1 MSITFKHT
9 IIHVAD
15 LGIGMPLLST
25 DLLTLNDETESF
37 ITRHLIKI
45 FESHSSCEAVFKEGA
60 SMPMQ
65 LEAPLT
71 SEHFIQLSGEITE
84 VFYRYM
90 TEYGNIPN
98 GDLVFTSFMMDG
110 NNYFGILK
118 LNYKEEY
125 THFVEQVDG
134 TVVTRIIKNT
144 GIFPGG
150 SKQVDEGLIIS
161 TDSLKVNLLDNTKSK
176 YLSLM
181 FDLEPALSVKETI
194 KAIEKVAS
202 KVIEEH
208 YDNPIHAIT
217 ELKSNISESI
227 SRTQT
232 IPVQE
237 IMEQTFGS
245 DEVAFES
252 CVQKIE
258 EMGIKEA
265 KVEVSDTKISNK
277 FASQKLKT
285 DTGIE
290 IKLPAHLFKDPDF
303 IEIVNEPNGTT
314 SIVIKNISHITN
326 KQSLYKL

>member
-9 IIHVAD
+9 IIHVLD
-15 LGIGMPLLST
+15 LNMGMPLLST

-45 FESHSSCEAVFKEGA
+45 FESSSSCEAIFKEGA
-60 SMPMQ
+60 SMPIQ

-71 SEHFIQLSGEITE
+71 SEAFIQLSSEITE

-90 TEYGNIPN
+90 IEYGNIPI
-98 GDLVFTSFMMDG
+98 GDLVFTSFIMDG

-125 THFVEQVDG
+125 THYVEQMEG
-134 TVVTRIIKNT
+134 SIVTRIIKNK
-144 GIFPGG
+144 GVFPAA
-150 SKQVDEGLIIS
+150 SKQIDEGLIIS
-161 TDSLKVNLLDNTKSK
+161 TDSLNVSLLDNTKSK

-194 KAIEKVAS
+194 KAIETVAN
-202 KVIEEH
+202 KVIEAH
-208 YDNPIHAIT
+208 YDNPIAAIT
-217 ELKSNISESI
+217 ELKSNITESI
-227 SRTQT
+227 ARTQT

-237 IMEQTFGS
+237 IMEQTFGA
-245 DEVAFES
+245 DEEVFES
-252 CVQKIE
+252 CVQHIE
-258 EMGIKEA
+258 ELGIKDT
-265 KVEVSDTKISNK
+265 KVEVNDSKISNK

-290 IKLPAHLFKDPDF
+290 IKLPTHLFKDPDF
-303 IEIVNEPNGTT
+303 IEIVNEPNGTL
-314 SIVIKNISHITN
+314 SIVIKNISQIH
-326 KQSLYKL
+326 

>member
-9 IIHVAD
+9 IIHVLD
-15 LGIGMPLLST
+15 LNMGMPLLST

-45 FESHSSCEAVFKEGA
+45 FESSSSCEAIFKEGA
-60 SMPMQ
+60 SMPIQ

-71 SEHFIQLSGEITE
+71 SEAFIQLSSEITE

-90 TEYGNIPN
+90 IEYGNIPI
-98 GDLVFTSFMMDG
+98 GDLVFTSFIMDG

-125 THFVEQVDG
+125 THYVEQMEG
-134 TVVTRIIKNT
+134 SIVTRIIKNK
-144 GIFPGG
+144 GVFPAA
-150 SKQVDEGLIIS
+150 SKQIDEGLIIS
-161 TDSLKVNLLDNTKSK
+161 TDSLNVFLLDNTKSK

-194 KAIEKVAS
+194 KAIETVAN
-202 KVIEEH
+202 KVIEAH
-208 YDNPIHAIT
+208 YDNPIAAIT
-217 ELKSNISESI
+217 ELKSNITESI
-227 SRTQT
+227 ARTQT

-237 IMEQTFGS
+237 IMEQTFGA
-245 DEVAFES
+245 DEEVFES
-252 CVQKIE
+252 CVQHIE
-258 EMGIKEA
+258 ELGIKDT
-265 KVEVSDTKISNK
+265 KVEVNDSKISNK

-290 IKLPAHLFKDPDF
+290 IKLPTHLFKDPDF
-303 IEIVNEPNGTT
+303 IEIVNEPNGTL
-314 SIVIKNISHITN
+314 SIVIKNISQIH
-326 KQSLYKL
+326 

>member
-9 IIHVAD
+9 IIHVVD
-15 LGIGMPLLST
+15 LNMGMPLLST

-45 FESHSSCEAVFKEGA
+45 FESSSSCEAVFKEGA
-60 SMPMQ
+60 SMPAQ
-65 LEAPLT
+65 LEAPLNN
-71 SEHFIQLSGEITE
+71 ENFIQLTSEITE

-90 TEYGNIPN
+90 AEYGNIPN
-98 GDLVFTSFMMDG
+98 GDLVFTSFIMDG

-134 TVVTRIIKNT
+134 TVVTRIIKNK
-144 GIFPGG
+144 GIFPGA
-150 SKQVDEGLIIS
+150 SKQVDEGLIICA
-161 TDSLKVNLLDNTKSK
+161 DSLKVNLLDSSKSK

-181 FDLEPALSVKETI
+181 FDLEPALSIKETI

-208 YDNPIHAIT
+208 YDNPLNAIT
-217 ELKSNISESI
+217 ELKTNITESI
-227 SRTQT
+227 ARTQT

-245 DEVAFES
+245 DEAVFES

-258 EMGIKEA
+258 ELGIKES
-265 KVEVSDTKISNK
+265 KVEVSDAKISNR

-290 IKLPAHLFKDPDF
+290 IKLPTQLFKNPDF
-303 IEIVNEPNGTT
+303 IEIINEPNGTT
-314 SIVIKNISHITN
+314 SILIKNISHITN
-326 KQSLYKL
+326 K

>member
-9 IIHVAD
+9 IIHVLD
-15 LGIGMPLLST
+15 LSMGMPLLST

-45 FESHSSCEAVFKEGA
+45 FESSSSCEAVFKEGA
-60 SMPMQ
+60 SMPIQ

-71 SEHFIQLSGEITE
+71 SEVFIQLSSEITE

-90 TEYGNIPN
+90 TEYGNIPS
-98 GDLVFTSFMMDG
+98 GDLVFTSFIMDG

-125 THFVEQVDG
+125 THYVEQMEG
-134 TVVTRIIKNT
+134 SIVTRIIKNK
-144 GIFPGG
+144 GVFPAA
-150 SKQVDEGLIIS
+150 SKQIDEGLIIS
-161 TDSLKVNLLDNTKSK
+161 TDSLNVSLLDNTKSK

-194 KAIEKVAS
+194 KAIETVAN
-202 KVIEEH
+202 KVIEAH
-208 YDNPIHAIT
+208 YDNPIAAMT
-217 ELKSNISESI
+217 ELKSNITESI
-227 SRTQT
+227 ARTQM

-237 IMEQTFGS
+237 IMEQTFGA
-245 DEVAFES
+245 DEEVFES
-252 CVQKIE
+252 CIQHIE
-258 EMGIKEA
+258 ELGIKDT
-265 KVEVSDTKISNK
+265 KVEVNDSKISNK

-290 IKLPAHLFKDPDF
+290 IKLPTHLFKDPDF
-303 IEIVNEPNGTT
+303 IEIVNEPNGTL
-314 SIVIKNISHITN
+314 SIVIKNISQIH
-326 KQSLYKL
+326 